1 MDKRVPIIATM
12 LAPILP
18 AGVAAATPTAEAR
31 GPEPIYSAF
40 TLVKQ
45 GPGRTQRCG
54 RYQITTAT
62 YTGTAI
68 SPDARMAGTAR
79 YTSRL
84 ATLRGRPTGVG
95 SGTLTIH
102 DERRRLR
109 HRTRLTG
116 VLTNGV
122 VVNGL
127 VSGNLYGP
135 NDLILANVTI
145 HFDDKR
151 FRATFRIGLEGGA
164 NSGVAYPAGPRCP

>member
-1 MDKRVPIIATM
+1 MRKRVPIIATL
-12 LAPILP
+12 LAPVLP
-18 AGVAAATPTAEAR
+18 AGVAAATPAADVR

-62 YTGTAI
+62 YVGTAI
-68 SPDARMAGTAR
+68 SPDARMAGSAR

-84 ATLRGRPTGVG
+84 AAIRGRPSGIAT
-95 SGTLTIH
+95 GTLTIL
-102 DERRRLR
+102 DDRSRLR
-109 HRTRLTG
+109 HRTTLTG
-116 VLTNGV
+116 VLTNDA

-127 VSGNLYGP
+127 VSGSIYAP
-135 NDLILANVTI
+135 NELILANVTI
-145 HFDDKR
+145 HFDDKK

-164 NSGVAYPAGPRCP
+164 NTGVAYPAGPRCP

>member
-1 MDKRVPIIATM
+1 MRKRVPIIATL
-12 LAPILP
+12 LAPVLP
-18 AGVAAATPTAEAR
+18 AGVAAATPAADVR

-45 GPGRTQRCG
+45 GAGRTQRCG

-62 YTGTAI
+62 YGGTAV

-84 ATLRGRPTGVG
+84 ATIKGRPTGVG
-95 SGTLTIH
+95 TGTLTIH
-102 DERRRLR
+102 DDRRRLR
-109 HRTRLTG
+109 HRTVLTG
-116 VLTNGV
+116 VLTQDS

-127 VSGNLYGP
+127 VSGNLYAP
-135 NDLILANVTI
+135 NELILANVTI
-145 HFDDKR
+145 HFDDKK

-164 NSGVAYPAGPRCP
+164 NTGVAYPAGPRCP